1 MQDDKAVKFFEEV
14 LSKTRAGK
22 IRWEPTADES
32 DYIAA
37 IGGHFT
43 LSISEGQNPYQT
55 TYPINLPPTMCTLA
69 LKDQDGRV
77 LTKVT
82 DMDEGIPE
90 RDIRELYE
98 TARRQALHVDE
109 KIDTILGELSKL

>member
-1 MQDDKAVKFFEEV
+1 MQDAKAVKFFEEV

-43 LSISEGQNPYQT
+43 LSISEYEN
-55 TYPINLPPTMCTLA
+55 TYPEMYSLA

-82 DMDEGIPE
+82 NSDDGIPSA
-90 RDIRELYE
+90 DIRELYE
-98 TARRQALHVDE
+98 TARRQALRVDE
-109 KIDTILGELSKL
+109 KIDSALGQLSKL